1 MISLTLTSIGSAIMS
16 SSRAIEI
23 ALVENLVIDDII
35 VINLAAM
42 WRIGVYQASY
52 DDTSSILNVGRAA
65 RH

>member
-1 MISLTLTSIGSAIMS
+1 MS